1 MTKILLIEDNPEM
14 RENIA
19 EILELSDYAVFTAE
33 NGKVGVEIAKENLPD
48 LIICDIMMPELDGYG
63 VLRILSKLPETAS
76 IPFIFLTAK
85 AEKVD
90 FRKGM
95 KMGADDYLTK
105 PFEEVELMDAIEL
118 RLRKS
123 NALKNTIK
131 ESPQAEKLSKFIGS
145 AQQQFKSL
153 EELAQNRQTTIYKKK
168 QVVFSEGSYPHE
180 IFFIVSGKV
189 KLYKTNT
196 DGKEY
201 ITDLLGE
208 GDFMGHLA
216 MLENAKHN
224 ESAMVLED
232 SEITRISRDDFFQI
246 IHENRE
252 VATQFIKMLSNNI
265 KEKEERLLQLAYSS
279 VRQRVADALLLL
291 RDHYQKG
298 NETEPFS
305 INITRDDLANIV
317 GTATES
323 LIRTLSD
330 FKDEGLVSVN
340 GGKIT
345 IANLEKLRKVGS

>member
-1 MTKILLIEDNPEM
+1 MTRILLIEDNPEM

-19 EILELSDYAVFTAE
+19 EILELSDYDVFTAE
-33 NGKVGVEIAKENLPD
+33 NGKLGIELAKEHLPN

-85 AEKVD
+85 AENTD

-105 PFEEVELMDAIEL
+105 PFEEAELMDAIEL
-118 RLRKS
+118 RLKKS
-123 NALKNTIK
+123 EALRNVVAT
-131 ESPQAEKLSKFIGS
+131 SKQHERLDQFIGQ
-145 AQQQFKSL
+145 AQQQFRSL

-180 IFFIVSGKV
+180 IFFVVTGKI
-189 KLYKTNT
+189 KLYKTNM

-201 ITDLLGE
+201 ITDLLGD

-216 MLENAKHN
+216 MLENTKHN
-224 ESAMVLED
+224 ESAMIMED

-246 IHENRE
+246 IHQNRD
-252 VATQFIKMLSNNI
+252 VATQFIKLLSNNI

-291 RDHYQKG
+291 KERYQKEVG
-298 NETEPFS
+298 GQFS

-330 FKDEGLVSVN
+330 FKEEGLVAVS
-340 GGKIT
+340 GSKIT
-345 IANLEKLRKVGS
+345 IVDVEKLKKVGS